1 MKLTVNEA
9 GVYLNEH
16 EVPNCTQVDVE
27 NISPINGMEV
37 VLHVHVDEADVRWSV
52 ISKEGL

>member
-9 GVYLNEH
+9 GIFLDNQKVQ
-16 EVPNCTQVDVE
+16 NCTRVDVE

-37 VLHVHVDEADVRWSV
+37 VLHVHVDEADVQWV
-52 ISKEGL
+52 VMAKE